1 MVQNNNPIRVAER
14 IKYTESIVSFFFLNI
29 RRYLCQLHNMSA
41 ILLSPGMG
49 LLTYIKHAYVTCR
62 LLTAIYISHLVFTL
76 FLAQF
81 LCTSRV
87 YISFASFGGRN
98 VCTHFVT
105 LFCYELNLHTRISIF
120 FCSCR
125 NYIFVSFS
133 RDVRTVHILLQY
145 FFHEREI
152 YALMSTIFMSKH
164 ISSYMYK

>member
-1 MVQNNNPIRVAER
+1 MHKALRKYFLSNIKDNIFFLKRGLIVQNNNPIRVAER
-14 IKYTESIVSFFFLNI
+14 IKYTESIVSFFFFLNI
-29 RRYLCQLHNMSA
+29 RRYLCQLHNMPA

-120 FCSCR
+120 FLL
-125 NYIFVSFS
+125 VQKL
-133 RDVRTVHILLQY
+133 HICIIL
-145 FFHEREI
+145 
-152 YALMSTIFMSKH
+152 A
-164 ISSYMYK
+164 